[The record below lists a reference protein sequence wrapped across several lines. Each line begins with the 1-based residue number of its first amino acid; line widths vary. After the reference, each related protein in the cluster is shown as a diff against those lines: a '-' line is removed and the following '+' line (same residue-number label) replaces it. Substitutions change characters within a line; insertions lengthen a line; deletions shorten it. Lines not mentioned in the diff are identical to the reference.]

1 MTAVHSVNY
10 RALGDCSQDECCC
23 DCSQDDCC
31 WDCSQHEC
39 CCKYDVTRTTV
50 VILARTSCDCS
61 QEECSNCNQDECCK
75 CSQVECCSTCYQQ
88 RRNAR
93 HAVFREMQQIIE
105 WEMPFIPQNIMVVVT
120 VGFPGACVT
129 TNILL

>member
-50 VILARTSCDCS
+50 VILGGTNVVIVAKKNVQTVTRTNVVNVARLSVVRHVINNAEMPGTQSS
-61 QEECSNCNQDECCK
+61 EK
-75 CSQVECCSTCYQQ
+75 CS
-88 RRNAR
+88 R
-93 HAVFREMQQIIE
+93 
-105 WEMPFIPQNIMVVVT
+105 
-120 VGFPGACVT
+120 
-129 TNILL
+129 